1 MNAQT
6 PQNPSILLVDDDADN
21 LSELHEGLE
30 MLGIPTLTATSA
42 SEALDLVEV
51 HPHLQVV
58 VTDLEMP
65 RIDGI
70 ELLQKLSARRRRAPL
85 AAIVVTGH
93 ASLDRAVGALRLR
106 AVDFLQKPVTA
117 DEVAGAIARALALV
131 GGETARPRPPAPA
144 TPGGVDWAEY
154 LRVML
159 AAQADRAAIF
169 EPNLFGDPAWEMM
182 LDLMMSEAHRR
193 EISVTS
199 LCLASG
205 VPTTTALRRIDELME
220 AGFVSKHPDPHDR
233 RRIMV
238 RLTPLGRERMEA
250 FVLRQSK
257 RLGLELD

>member
-1 MNAQT
+1 MFMDAQT
-6 PQNPSILLVDDDADN
+6 PKTPSVLLVEDDPDN
-21 LSELHEGLE
+21 LSELHDGLE
-30 MLGIPTLTATSA
+30 MLGIPTLTATNA
-42 SEALDLVEV
+42 YDALELVEA
-51 HPHLQVV
+51 HPDLQVV
-58 VTDLEMP
+58 VTDLELP

-106 AVDFLQKPVTA
+106 AVDFLQKPVA
-117 DEVAGAIARALALV
+117 AEEVAGAIARALALV
-131 GGETARPRPPAPA
+131 GGNTAQPRAA
-144 TPGGVDWAEY
+144 SPGSIDWAEY
-154 LRVML
+154 LRVLL
-159 AAQADRAAIF
+159 AAQADRSAIF

-205 VPTTTALRRIDELME
+205 VPTTTALRRIDDLME
-220 AGFVSKHPDPHDR
+220 AGFVAKHPDPHDK

-257 RLGLELD
+257 RLGLDFE